1 MTFQKVDRI
10 PFSSIRNRIN
20 GNLIFM
26 QEPTLKRTE
35 IDENLL
41 RLKKFGI
48 LEIVEDR
55 NQLKD
60 RYSAELLLFNEEIT
74 SAFEKDELLNF
85 KNFQS

>member
-1 MTFQKVDRI
+1 
-10 PFSSIRNRIN
+10 
-20 GNLIFM
+20 M